1 MAGSAQEPRLRSRRL
16 TRRECMRCV
25 VYSCV
30 LLASSILPA
39 SGQDRKALDPSPA
52 EGFQFT
58 GTWNCEGKFRNS
70 KVHKS
75 VYTGAVI
82 LGGKWL
88 ELTEQDIEPAT
99 GYQAKY
105 LIGYDPLQKQL
116 LEFDAN
122 NFGAAVYSSGSGWQK
137 KVLVMT
143 SPISRD
149 AGASYA
155 ANRFVYTITGNDSFT
170 VDWQISQT
178 SALKWIPADH
188 LSCER
193 KSN

>member
-1 MAGSAQEPRLRSRRL
+1 
-16 TRRECMRCV
+16 MRHI

-30 LLASSILPA
+30 LLAACALSIFQA
-39 SGQDRKALDPSPA
+39 FAQDRKVLDPFPVD
-52 EGFQFT
+52 GFQFT
-58 GTWNCEGKFRNS
+58 GTWSCEGEFRNNKA

-75 VYTGAVI
+75 IYTGGVI

-88 ELTEQDIEPAT
+88 ELTEQDTEPAT

-116 LEFDAN
+116 VEFDAN
-122 NFGAAVYSSGSGWQK
+122 NFGAAVYSSGNGWQK
-137 KVLVMT
+137 EVLVMT

-149 AGASYA
+149 VGAPYV
-155 ANRFVYTITGNDSFT
+155 ANRFVYTITGKDSFT
-170 VDWQISQT
+170 VDWHISRT
-178 SALKWIPADH
+178 SDLKWVPADH

-193 KSN
+193 KSK